1 MAIELNN
8 TKNNFSPMN
17 HYLNKHKN
25 ILLILI
31 FLIHLI
37 LSNISI
43 KTTNFTNFKYQ
54 IIIILYGIVFIF
66 IITQLIIVWKNVTKY
81 YFSMM
86 LIGIILHINYLIIS
100 IIIYIQY
107 YNSKSYDNRTT
118 NLIVLYEVNP
128 FFYLI
133 ISYINSNVITIFI
146 TNKLYIRY
154 QISLFVINILY
165 IFTIFV
171 LKYLLIQNLF
181 IKEEQQYN
189 RILLINIVELILMIV
204 ISIISLYLLIIINKI
219 SKIIFNQ
226 IKESQDYLIKSF
238 DSLGIGNICLKFN
251 RNKIENYCFINF
263 WIKLNFGNSLLE
275 TPDEF
280 LKKLMI
286 IKSSIKEVYEN
297 LDTLINNKENRFLYL
312 LKSYFSGY
320 NDHNLNLYEILNF
333 IQNNI
338 SLNFSKILYLGNYY
352 LKDYNDI
359 SIKVKNIH
367 SIYLNIRHYFD
378 IPYLEIL
385 FKKINDND
393 DVAQKNLM
401 EESKINNQIISKIS
415 HEFTTPCIAIQNLS
429 HSIKENL
436 KQLYNNPSNKNDLK
450 KYKKNISAITR
461 IKFLSEIILIIVSD
475 LSEYVKAPDKFG
487 GNILHYREKRK
498 IFTLP
503 LNLVSYKVKLQ
514 ALRVYLYNIS
524 VNLLDIY
531 SKKNF
536 EINFEFDEDLKEK
549 QILIDEKKLR
559 QILYNLVSNAVK
571 YTTRGGIEIIFYS
584 TNEVKEE
591 TEESKSSLI
600 YSSNSKNDLNSSK
613 DNLINESLT
622 IIIKDTGEG
631 MPDSLINLINSET
644 IINPNEIYSK
654 EIEGKDIYG
663 MGLYICKKLS
673 KQIGIKIEA
682 RKYILEDK
690 SGSEIILQLKNIL
703 ENIAKNDTSSN
714 YSICSKQDEVDLK
727 SNNICNLILPKIKE
741 RQKSVSSSENLSNIK
756 KNSDI
761 SSSFNSSLKQ
771 SSIINLKKMDTS
783 FKELVFDPINLNNSN
798 MKSRKS
804 LSNTIK
810 IMKPK
815 GSFTQSSFKR
825 KSQCESLTKIKY
837 NHNFDDLSKKRHS
850 FVIEKKNNFS
860 PVYSSIR
867 KNRSLKKKNYKN
879 NLSPLNKSRIK
890 YSSFNEKINT
900 SKDESVYNKEN
911 IKILLIDDNNEILST
926 HYNLFSTCL
935 NSKNITNYNILK
947 LNDGIEGLYEI
958 YKDHIECNKSI
969 KLIICDESMDFMK
982 GTELFGILR
991 NKFKDY
997 CSRFIIVSAFLDNE
1011 FKNLVNSLGIEN
1023 YSKPIPKGIANLLC
1037 EKFISSIENRN
1048 I

>member
-1 MAIELNN
+1 MAIVLN
-8 TKNNFSPMN
+8 TKNNFSSMN
-17 HYLNKHKN
+17 DYLNKHKN

-37 LSNISI
+37 LSIISI
-43 KTTNFTNFKYQ
+43 NTINSSFKYQ
-54 IIIILYGIVFIF
+54 IIIILYGIVFIL
-66 IITQLIIVWKNVTKY
+66 IITQIIIVWKNISKY

-107 YNSKSYDNRTT
+107 FNSSKSNDKRI
-118 NLIVLYEVNP
+118 NLMVLFEGNP

-154 QISLFVINILY
+154 QISLFIINILY

-171 LKYLLIQNLF
+171 FKYLSIQSLF

-189 RILLINIVELILMIV
+189 RILFINIVELILMIF

-219 SKIIFNQ
+219 SIIIFNQ
-226 IKESQDYLIKSF
+226 IKESQDYLIKLY
-238 DSLGIGNICLKFN
+238 DSLGIGNICLKYN
-251 RNKIENYCFINF
+251 GNIIENYCHINF

-275 TPDEF
+275 TPDKF
-280 LKKLMI
+280 FKRLMI
-286 IKSSIKEVYEN
+286 KKSSIKEVYEN
-297 LDTLINNKENRFLYL
+297 LDIFINNKEDRFLYL
-312 LKSYFSGY
+312 LKSHFSGY

-338 SLNFSKILYLGNYY
+338 SLNFSKILFLGNYY
-352 LKDYNDI
+352 LKDYDDL
-359 SIKVKNIH
+359 SIKVKNIY
-367 SIYLNIRHYFD
+367 SIYFNIRHYFN

-393 DVAQKNLM
+393 SVAQKNLI

-429 HSIKENL
+429 HSIKDYL
-436 KQLYNNPSNKNDLK
+436 KQIFNNLSNKKDLK
-450 KYKKNISAITR
+450 KYNKNISAITR

-498 IFTLP
+498 NFTLP

-600 YSSNSKNDLNSSK
+600 YSSNNELNSSK
-613 DNLINESLT
+613 DNLINETLT
-622 IIIKDTGEG
+622 IIIKDTGDG
-631 MPDSLINLINSET
+631 MPDSLINLINSDT
-644 IINPNEIYSK
+644 IINPNEIYSR
-654 EIEGKDIYG
+654 EIEGNEIYG

-690 SGSEIILQLKNIL
+690 SGSEIILQLNNIL
-703 ENIAKNDTSSN
+703 ENIAKNETSSK
-714 YSICSKQDEVDLK
+714 YSLCSKQDEVDLK
-727 SNNICNLILPKIKE
+727 SNNIGNLILPNLKE

-756 KNSDI
+756 KNSEM

-783 FKELVFDPINLNNSN
+783 FKELVFDPINMNNSN

-837 NHNFDDLSKKRHS
+837 NNFDDLSKKRHS
-850 FVIEKKNNFS
+850 FVIEKRNNFS

-879 NLSPLNKSRIK
+879 KLSPLHNKSKIK
-890 YSSFNEKINT
+890 YNSFNEKINT

-926 HYNLFSTCL
+926 HYNLFSNCL
-935 NSKNITNYNILK
+935 NSRNITNYNILK

-991 NKFKDY
+991 SKFKDY
-997 CSRFIIVSAFLDNE
+997 CSKFIIVSAFLDNE
-1011 FKNLVNSLGIEN
+1011 FKILVNSLGIEN

-1037 EKFISSIENRN
+1037 EKYISSIEN
-1048 I
+1048 